1 MCTSTRTLIS
11 AVSIWPGSTWLTLW
25 LEEATSDDGIP
36 ADDVGRGEDGGGG
49 ATCTCSCCPC
59 TGWAEELGWLG
70 LGSQVAAAGG
80 VTMGAGDTRL
90 RFATLMQDL
99 GYRAVT

>member
-25 LEEATSDDGIP
+25 PEEATSGDAG
-36 ADDVGRGEDGGGG
+36 GEEAEGGGT
-49 ATCTCSCCPC
+49 TCICSPWLC
-59 TGWAEELGWLG
+59 WVQELGWLG
-70 LGSQVAAAGG
+70 LGSKVAAAGG

-90 RFATLMQDL
+90 RFATLMWDL
-99 GYRAVT
+99 RYRAFT

>member
-1 MCTSTRTLIS
+1 MCTSTRTLMS

-36 ADDVGRGEDGGGG
+36 ADDEGQGEDGGRG

-59 TGWAEELGWLG
+59 TGWAEEL
-70 LGSQVAAAGG
+70 AKA
-80 VTMGAGDTRL
+80 MKL
-90 RFATLMQDL
+90 RVQGMTKEGELHL
-99 GYRAVT
+99 